1 MHPKCLFFSGALPT
15 DFYISLKMYLR
26 SAETGDHGQA
36 FFQDKRG
43 EQAPPGDPQGF
54 LGPERVLPHAQDLV
68 NEAVERLFV
77 SAYESYCS
85 AHEERDFMRK
95 IMEGA
100 LPETKE

>member
-1 MHPKCLFFSGALPT
+1 MDRLSFRISEENRRRLEILKAFSVLNGSSPT
-15 DFYISLKMYLR
+15 L
-26 SAETGDHGQA
+26 
-36 FFQDKRG
+36 
-43 EQAPPGDPQGF
+43 
-54 LGPERVLPHAQDLV
+54 QDLV

-85 AHEERDFMRK
+85 AHEKRDFMRK